1 MLSGCNPRHEATIV
15 NARLRKSII
24 KNKVPI
30 FSIGNPGDL
39 TYDYNLLGEDISELK
54 KIFDGK
60 SKICEK
66 LNNSKKPLFIIGES
80 ALELKNGKYIL
91 EETKT
96 FLIKHNFINETW
108 NALNI
113 LTQNASSVAAIDL
126 KFYNIEDGNN
136 FIFFD
141 KLKNQEFKLLYLAGS
156 DNLEIKKN
164 NEFIIYQGSHG
175 DRSAELADVI
185 LPSPAYTEQDGL
197 FTNLEGRIQEC
208 RKASYPTNEAME
220 DWKIFN
226 LISNSLNKTNLFD
239 NFSTIRKL
247 ALQDIPMFSGIDNL
261 PLKSKGNNPQTSSVY
276 SNEKIQIKPIDYYY
290 SNAIARAS
298 KTMSD
303 CRVVGVNNKKNGT
316 NN

>member
-1 MLSGCNPRHEATIV
+1 
-15 NARLRKSII
+15 
-24 KNKVPI
+24 
-30 FSIGNPGDL
+30 
-39 TYDYNLLGEDISELK
+39 
-54 KIFDGK
+54 
-60 SKICEK
+60 
-66 LNNSKKPLFIIGES
+66 
-80 ALELKNGKYIL
+80 
-91 EETKT
+91 
-96 FLIKHNFINETW
+96 
-108 NALNI
+108 
-113 LTQNASSVAAIDL
+113 
-126 KFYNIEDGNN
+126 
-136 FIFFD
+136 
-141 KLKNQEFKLLYLAGS
+141 
-156 DNLEIKKN
+156 
-164 NEFIIYQGSHG
+164 
-175 DRSAELADVI
+175 
-185 LPSPAYTEQDGL
+185 
-197 FTNLEGRIQEC
+197 
-208 RKASYPTNEAME
+208 ME